1 MASSVFIGIQ
11 GFSNNGTQIVF
22 SLPGA
27 FPDGLVGAPSITFA
41 NELTSGLYRQGAGN
55 LRFTIAGADVI
66 NISNG
71 LLSVLTSGGQI
82 QVPSNA
88 SFSWAGTGFLTAGGS
103 TGTFLWRNVAL
114 TAGIGLDVNTDA
126 VLKVRATSLAAYA
139 TVDCLGLKASGVA
152 GATFG
157 PSVLTSITIVNGI
170 VTAAS

>member
-22 SLPGA
+22 SQPAA
-27 FPDGLVGAPSITFA
+27 FPDGLVGAPGVTWV
-41 NELTSGLYRQGAGN
+41 NELTSGLYRQSAGTF
-55 LRFTIAGADVI
+55 RYAISGADV
-66 NISNG
+66 
-71 LLSVLTSGGQI
+71 LSIASGQLAMLTSGGQI
-82 QVPSNA
+82 TVPSNA

-126 VLKVRATSLAAYA
+126 VLKVRTTSLAAYA